1 MEARNNFE
9 QTKWILQKSLL
20 LLEEFSG
27 KPKDWNEIIKKSNEL
42 INNSKHNYF
51 CKVVLLEVLKVLEQE
66 RE

>member
-1 MEARNNFE
+1 MMKRNNLN

-20 LLEEFSG
+20 ILEEFSG

-66 RE
+66 GE

>member
-1 MEARNNFE
+1 MKTRNNFK
-9 QTKWILQKSLL
+9 QTKWILQKSIL

-27 KPKDWNEIIKKSNEL
+27 KPKDWNEIIKKSNKL

-66 RE
+66 GE

>member
-1 MEARNNFE
+1 MKTRNNFK

-51 CKVVLLEVLKVLEQE
+51 CKVVLLEVLKVLE
-66 RE
+66 REGE